1 MWKKDEQSEPV
12 PEKPRAAVRSP
23 VERIKE
29 RALIGA
35 SISINGD
42 LSGEEDLVVQG
53 QVSGAISFS
62 DHSVTIGKQGRAQ
75 ADVFGKV
82 ISVEGEVEGNLF
94 GEERIVIR
102 QSGNVRGD
110 LHAPQ
115 VILEEGCKF
124 KGSIDMDA
132 PGNRKTRQA
141 KSETKTET
149 PEDSEPKRNEPKR
162 NEPKRNE
169 AEEAPKVD
177 VGLKMGSVSSGT

>member
-1 MWKKDEQSEPV
+1 MWKRDEQSEPM
-12 PEKPRAAVRSP
+12 PDASRPARSP

-35 SISINGD
+35 SISIKGE

-53 QVSGAISFS
+53 KVSGTISFS
-62 DHSVTIGKQGRAQ
+62 DHGVTIGKQGRAQ
-75 ADVFGKV
+75 ADVYGKV
-82 ISVEGEVEGNLF
+82 ISIEGDVEGNLF
-94 GEERIVIR
+94 GEDRIVIR

-124 KGSIDMDA
+124 KGSIDM
-132 PGNRKTRQA
+132 
-141 KSETKTET
+141 
-149 PEDSEPKRNEPKR
+149 
-162 NEPKRNE
+162 
-169 AEEAPKVD
+169 EAPATPSKPRRTKPEPRLESPGQAAPRKSDSKVD

>member
-1 MWKKDEQSEPV
+1 MWKKDEQSEPM
-12 PEKPRAAVRSP
+12 PETPRPAVRNP

-35 SISINGD
+35 SISIKGD

-53 QVSGAISFS
+53 QVSGTISFS

-75 ADVFGKV
+75 ADVYGKI
-82 ISVEGEVEGNLF
+82 ISVEGEVKGKLF
-94 GEERIVIR
+94 GEDKIVIR

-124 KGSIDMDA
+124 KGSIDMEVPPA
-132 PGNRKTRQA
+132 SSKPRQG
-141 KSETKTET
+141 K
-149 PEDSEPKRNEPKR
+149 SEPKLESPGQAEPK
-162 NEPKRNE
+162 KRE
-169 AEEAPKVD
+169 LEETSKVG

>member
-12 PEKPRAAVRSP
+12 PEKPRPAARNP
-23 VERIKE
+23 AERIKE

-35 SISINGD
+35 SISITGD

-53 QVSGAISFS
+53 QVSGTVSFS

-75 ADVFGKV
+75 ADVYGKV

-94 GEERIVIR
+94 GEDRIVIR
-102 QSGNVRGD
+102 ESGNVRGD

-132 PGNRKTRQA
+132 PRGTRPRQA
-141 KSETKTET
+141 KSEIKGET
-149 PEDSEPKRNEPKR
+149 PGQVEPKKDQT
-162 NEPKRNE
+162 KD
-169 AEEAPKVD
+169 APKVD

>member
-1 MWKKDEQSEPV
+1 MWKKDEQSEPG
-12 PEKPRAAVRSP
+12 PEKPRAAGRSP

-53 QVSGAISFS
+53 RVSGTISFS
-62 DHSVTIGKQGRAQ
+62 DHSVTIAKQGRAQ

-110 LHAPQ
+110 LQAPQ

-132 PGNRKTRQA
+132 PDGAKPRQT
-141 KSETKTET
+141 KSGSKLES
-149 PEDSEPKRNEPKR
+149 PEQ
-162 NEPKRNE
+162 
-169 AEEAPKVD
+169 AESHRDKAEDAPKVD

>member
-1 MWKKDEQSEPV
+1 MWKKDEQSEPGS
-12 PEKPRAAVRSP
+12 EKPRPAARNP

-42 LSGEEDLVVQG
+42 LSGEEDLIVQG
-53 QVSGAISFS
+53 QVSGTISFS

-75 ADVFGKV
+75 ADVYGKV
-82 ISVEGEVEGNLF
+82 ISVEGEVQGNLF
-94 GEERIVIR
+94 GEDRIVIR
-102 QSGNVRGD
+102 ESGNVRGD

-132 PGNRKTRQA
+132 PGGSSPRQT
-141 KSETKTET
+141 KSEIKGET
-149 PEDSEPKRNEPKR
+149 PGQAEPKKGP
-162 NEPKRNE
+162 

>member
-1 MWKKDEQSEPV
+1 MWKEDNKSEPMLDA
-12 PEKPRAAVRSP
+12 PRPARSP

-35 SISINGD
+35 SISIKGD

-53 QVSGAISFS
+53 QVSGTISFS

-75 ADVFGKV
+75 ADIYGKV

-94 GEERIVIR
+94 GEDRIVIR

-110 LHAPQ
+110 FHAPQ

-124 KGSIDMDA
+124 KGSIDMDSPPPSTK
-132 PGNRKTRQA
+132 PGQSKPEPKLESSEQA
-141 KSETKTET
+141 KL
-149 PEDSEPKRNEPKR
+149 KRGN
-162 NEPKRNE
+162 
-169 AEEAPKVD
+169 ADQAKVN

>member
-1 MWKKDEQSEPV
+1 M
-12 PEKPRAAVRSP
+12 
-23 VERIKE
+23 
-29 RALIGA
+29 IGA

-53 QVSGAISFS
+53 QVSGTISFP

-102 QSGNVRGD
+102 ESGNVRGD

-132 PGNRKTRQA
+132 PGGPKPRQA
-141 KSETKTET
+141 KSEAKLET
-149 PEDSEPKRNEPKR
+149 PEHSGTKKDGDEV
-162 NEPKRNE
+162 
-169 AEEAPKVD
+169 APKVD